1 MDIRRLD
8 LFCKVV
14 ELKSFTRAAE
24 VMNLSQPS
32 VSEHIRL
39 LEEAVGER
47 LLDRLGRE
55 VVSTPAG
62 RRFYPYA
69 RRIVQLQDEG
79 MQAMTQFR
87 GELSGQ
93 LTIGASTIPGT
104 YILPLAIE
112 EFKRRYPAGRVT
124 VRIAGS
130 AVIQQG
136 VVDGDL
142 EFGLIGQQLREP
154 RCEFERLCDD
164 SLVLV
169 VAAGHPWFGLDQVTP
184 QAVAGQVFIQR
195 EPGSGTRTMAEAALV
210 NAGCDVEQLQV
221 VAELGSNEAVRQAVL
236 AGVGVSI
243 LSSRSVQEDI
253 ARGDLAAVT
262 VAGLDVH
269 RSFYLVFRRKRQLS
283 PLAEAFLDHLQGQF
297 GAA

>member
-24 VMNLSQPS
+24 TMNLSQPS

-39 LEEAVGER
+39 LEEAVGEK

-55 VVSTPAG
+55 VISTPAG
-62 RRFYPYA
+62 RIFYTYA

-87 GELSGQ
+87 GELSGH

-104 YILPLAIE
+104 YVLPLAIE
-112 EFKRRYPAGRVT
+112 EFKRQYPAGRVT
-124 VRIAGS
+124 VRISGS
-130 AVIQQG
+130 GTIQQAVI
-136 VVDGDL
+136 DGDL
-142 EFGLIGQQLREP
+142 EFGLIGQQMREP
-154 RCEFERLCDD
+154 RCDYERLCDD
-164 SLVLV
+164 DMVLV
-169 VAAGHPWFGLDQVTP
+169 VAASHPWFRRDQVAP
-184 QAVAGQVFIQR
+184 QELAAQAFIRR
-195 EPGSGTRTMAEAALV
+195 EPGSGTRTMTEAALKRV
-210 NAGCDVEQLQV
+210 GCDIEQLQV

-236 AGVGVSI
+236 SGAGFSI
-243 LSSRSVQEDI
+243 LSLRSVKDDI
-253 ARGDLAAVT
+253 ARGDLAAVPVT
-262 VAGLDVH
+262 GMDSQ

-283 PLAEAFLDHLQGQF
+283 PLAEAFLDHLKGQF
-297 GAA
+297 VL